1 MEQKQQILNSS
12 FALFM
17 RYGIKSVTM
26 DDIAK
31 ELGISKKTLYQHVR
45 NKADLIEQI
54 AQQHLCEEEEV
65 MTHIRSTSSDA
76 LEEMLRIGKYVVDK
90 LQAVS
95 HTALYDLRKYYS
107 STWKQMETQM
117 KQQVYSIISENL
129 ERGIRQGIYRAELKP
144 DIIARLYIGK
154 SLLIADDD
162 WFDPE
167 TYSVASLQAVFINYH
182 MHGILSAKG
191 RQLLEK
197 HLAAE
202 RQQDNKDL
210 TPN

>member
-31 ELGISKKTLYQHVR
+31 EMGISKKTLYQHVR

-54 AQQHLCEEEEV
+54 AQQHICEEKEV
-65 MTHIRSTSSDA
+65 MDHILSTSSDA

-154 SLLIADDD
+154 SMLISDDD

-167 TYSVASLQAVFINYH
+167 TYSLASLQAAFINYH
-182 MHGILSAKG
+182 MHGITSAKG

-202 RQQDNKDL
+202 RQQDDKNL
-210 TPN
+210 TPR